1 MRLIEL
7 PVPSTPAAVAA
18 REVAVAYC
26 TPALLNHSM
35 RSWYWA
41 LGFGEALGVPPADP
55 ELLHVAALLHD
66 VGLVP
71 VFDSVSAPFETA
83 GGHVAWVL
91 AAGAGWPKARRDR
104 LVEVIERHMWH
115 EVDAGRDPDGHLLEI
130 ATGLDVS
137 GARADVLP
145 ADQVAEV
152 LEAHPRLTLAA
163 EFGACLADQAVRKP
177 TSQAARLVA
186 GGLERRLAENPLERG

>member
-1 MRLIEL
+1 MRLIEI

-18 REVAVAYC
+18 REVAARYC
-26 TPALLNHSM
+26 SPALLNHSV

-41 LGFGEALGVPPADP
+41 LGFADALGVPSADP

-71 VFDSVSAPFETA
+71 VFDSHTAPFETA

-91 AAGAGWPKARRDR
+91 AAGAGWPAPRRDR
-104 LVEVIERHMWH
+104 LVEVIERHMWR
-115 EVDAGRDPDGHLLEI
+115 EVDPGEDPDGHLLEI
-130 ATGLDVS
+130 ATGLDIS
-137 GARADVLP
+137 GARPDVLP

-152 LEAHPRLTLAA
+152 LARHPRLTLAR
-163 EFGACLADQAVRKP
+163 EFGACLTDQAARKP
-177 TSQAARLVA
+177 ASQAARLVA
-186 GGLERRLAENPLERG
+186 GGLDRRLAENPLERA